1 MESQVASYSNLMD
14 ELNEIEDVSVA
25 ASRAQDIAQEARKG
39 GDEGF
44 ALFFEG
50 EALCLQGDLDRGAE
64 LQHKAIELLPD
75 VVFALSNYAVVLSRL
90 GRVKQ
95 ALRHLD
101 HALSIEP
108 GDLLSVS
115 QKSICLCKLYRDEE
129 ALDWFD
135 RALKIDPDNDHAL
148 RNKGVALSRLGR
160 SKDAM
165 VCFEEVLSRNPR
177 DSHAKAEKK
186 ILEDEL
192 ILRKTPLGWLILWF
206 RKKLTPAVM
215 RAMRG

>member
-1 MESQVASYSNLMD
+1 MEPGVVNYRNLMD
-14 ELNEIEDVSVA
+14 ELNELDDVSVA
-25 ASRAQDIAQEARKG
+25 VGKSQDIAREARER

-50 EALCLQGDLDRGAE
+50 EALCLQGDLEGGAK

-75 VVFALSNYAVVLSRL
+75 MVFVLSNYAVVLSRL

-95 ALRHLD
+95 ALNHLD
-101 HALSIEP
+101 HALDIEP
-108 GDLLSVS
+108 LDLLSAS
-115 QKSICLCKLYRDEE
+115 QKSICLCKLYRDQE
-129 ALDWFD
+129 ALEWFD
-135 RALKIDPDNDHAL
+135 RSLDIDPNNAHAL

-160 SKDAM
+160 SAEAM
-165 VCFEEVLSRNPR
+165 TCFDEVLGR
-177 DSHAKAEKK
+177 DPADRHAKAEKK

-192 ILRKTPLGWLILWF
+192 ILRKTPFGWLILWV

-215 RAMRG
+215 RSLRG